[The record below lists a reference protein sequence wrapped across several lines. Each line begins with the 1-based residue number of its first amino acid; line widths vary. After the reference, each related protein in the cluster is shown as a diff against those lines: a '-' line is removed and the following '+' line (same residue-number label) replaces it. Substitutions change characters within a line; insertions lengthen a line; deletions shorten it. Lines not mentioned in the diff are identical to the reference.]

1 MKKEINHIA
10 EELMLRYVE
19 GNLSDQEKED
29 FENILAQNEY
39 LRKRVSALKD
49 IVDSQ
54 PLESP
59 SLDTHNDILK
69 RLNIDTTG
77 SHDKIDTLGYF
88 DKIVGQLI
96 GRPILL
102 ASSMSCVV
110 VAFMVLSFNNSSS
123 VNETEINTPIVL
135 EEKSQS
141 DLERVFVDDDRSDEK
156 DIDKD

>member
-1 MKKEINHIA
+1 MKKEINHIT

-69 RLNIDTTG
+69 RLNIDTPG
-77 SHDKIDTLGYF
+77 SQDKIDALGYF

-102 ASSMSCVV
+102 ASSISCVV

-123 VNETEINTPIVL
+123 VKETEIDSPIVL
-135 EEKSQS
+135 EQKGQS
-141 DLERVFVDDDRSDEK
+141 NPEREFVDGDSPDEK
-156 DIDKD
+156 DVDKD

>member
-1 MKKEINHIA
+1 MKKEINHIT

-19 GNLSDQEKED
+19 DNLSDQEKED

-39 LRKRVSALKD
+39 LRKRASALKD

-59 SLDTHNDILK
+59 SSDTHNDILK
-69 RLNIDTTG
+69 RLNIDTSE
-77 SHDKIDTLGYF
+77 SHDKIGALGYF

-96 GRPILL
+96 ERPILL

-110 VAFMVLSFNNSSS
+110 VVFMVLSFNNSSS
-123 VNETEINTPIVL
+123 VKETEIDAPIVL
-135 EEKSQS
+135 EEKDQS
-141 DLERVFVDDDRSDEK
+141 NPERDFVDGDSSDEK
-156 DIDKD
+156 DVDKD